1 MATKQ
6 IDIHVSWLH
15 ILHSMLLLFSF
26 RALSAFED
34 GDFEEVREKL
44 ELVPGASLSD
54 LGVNNHNYSLWSC
67 KEKLDLINKQFIRL
81 ATACQ
86 DPKSTAN
93 K

>member
-1 MATKQ
+1 MATMQ
-6 IDIHVSWLH
+6 IDILVSGYTYC
-15 ILHSMLLLFSF
+15 ILCYYCYF

-34 GDFEEVREKL
+34 GDFGEVREKL

>member
-1 MATKQ
+1 MQ
-6 IDIHVSWLH
+6 IDIHVSCYTYC
-15 ILHSMLLLFSF
+15 ILCNHCFFF
-26 RALSAFED
+26 RALSAFEA
-34 GDFEEVREKL
+34 GDFGEVREKL

-54 LGVNNHNYSLWSC
+54 LSVNNHSYSLWSC

>member
-1 MATKQ
+1 MIYLCPAT
-6 IDIHVSWLH
+6 H
-15 ILHSMLLLFSF
+15 IAFYVITVFF

-34 GDFEEVREKL
+34 GDFGEVREKL

-54 LGVNNHNYSLWSC
+54 LGVNNLNYSLWSC